1 MSSDVR
7 DRRSILWIFV
17 SAGAALLASALG
29 ALAAVV
35 ITPRVTASTR
45 RWRRA
50 ASMFDLPPSEPMAAV
65 LTERHADGWYET
77 NQETVVFIDREGDG
91 YRALLATCRHL
102 GCRVK
107 WNQHAQQFQC
117 PCHGGI
123 YDRQGRVVAGPP
135 PQPLERLPVRVNTQT
150 ADIEVQ
156 W

>member
-1 MSSDVR
+1 MSSDVE
-7 DRRSILWIFV
+7 DRRSILRIVV
-17 SAGAALLASALG
+17 STGLTLLATAFG
-29 ALAAVV
+29 ALTAVV
-35 ITPRVTASTR
+35 VSPRAATVAR

-50 ASMFDLPPSEPMAAV
+50 VSMFDLPPSEPMAAV

-102 GCRVK
+102 GCRVR

-123 YDRQGRVVAGPP
+123 YDRQGRVVSGPP
-135 PQPLERLPVRVNTQT
+135 PQPLERLNVRVNSQT
-150 ADIEVQ
+150 ADIEVE